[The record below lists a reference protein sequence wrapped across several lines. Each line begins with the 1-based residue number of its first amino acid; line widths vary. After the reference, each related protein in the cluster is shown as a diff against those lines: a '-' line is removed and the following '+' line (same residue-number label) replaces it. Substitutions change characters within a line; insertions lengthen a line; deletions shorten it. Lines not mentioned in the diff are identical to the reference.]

1 MEEIKMKNKS
11 EKIVI
16 CAFILMTIFLL
27 SISFVNA
34 LANYTIDTLNYDN
47 TTSDLISTNF
57 YNIYNSFI
65 FDVNNYRS
73 QSTIL
78 GDSISAGLWDL
89 ERINLYDKEIVGVNF
104 NMSYDYLSSSNYAK
118 ICVGNGS
125 ISIAGY
131 ELQYDN
137 GYCLSMGGGG
147 LNIYPTINLIE
158 QSSIYTTSQLT
169 TNTLYNIQFY
179 IDNGQ
184 IIFVVDDVVY
194 ANITDTSYIPDI
206 NTSYMFTTRHYDSVY
221 TAYINVSSIKDMVK
235 HDCFPNWIINN
246 SACYGN
252 KYYKGYYDLNDC
264 GKPLPID
271 NGTFID
277 YCDLDNYYINECQL
291 FNISNS
297 VAHINITSFSS
308 PCMIFNVENSSINC
322 VRELNDTYSNIFAYI
337 QHINDVDIHDCSI
350 NNFIQ
355 DFLIPEVYLEGSN
368 NNNNFYNL
376 DFDGMD
382 SSAFGFDVRQ
392 GYGQSLNHTSIQN
405 INIKNT
411 YSNGA
416 INMYGDGINDMLLD
430 NINIQGAYS
439 GIVLYLISNLYI
451 NHYYMNSGTIYGL
464 FLSVC
469 DNAIVEN
476 SQLLNVA
483 FNTLLLQSSH
493 NVFFSNVENEIAR
506 TDVDL
511 HFVSG
516 DSNFTSDSNY
526 NTGWFP
532 TQNILYNDDVNLLS
546 RYLGE
551 SKGENVIGGNLV
563 FNKSIKYF
571 IAPECIP
578 EWTKFPMPCI
588 DGVAIINYK
597 DYNDCNKDY
606 LIPLNNGTNEYCSLS
621 STVVNTPSEGIIII
635 VTLSILIIAF
645 IIIGIIIP
653 MSFGLTIAGIISMI
667 FSFVGKKYFPT
678 DIQTIMFWILI
689 GIGISL
695 ITIGVLYVLA
705 RNAEG

>member
-1 MEEIKMKNKS
+1 MVKIKNNR
-11 EKIVI
+11 EQKILFS
-16 CAFILMTIFLL
+16 FIIISIFLL
-27 SISFVNA
+27 ISNNVLG

-47 TTSDLISTNF
+47 TTSDLISSNF

-125 ISIAGY
+125 ISMAGY

-147 LNIYPTINLIE
+147 LYIYPTINLIE

-221 TAYINVSSIKDMVK
+221 TTYINVSSIKDMVK
-235 HDCFPNWIINN
+235 HDCFSNWIINN
-246 SACYGN
+246 SLCYGN

-264 GKPLPID
+264 GKPLPIN
-271 NGTFID
+271 NGTFIN

-291 FNISNS
+291 FNISNTI
-297 VAHINITSFSS
+297 AHINITDFSNN
-308 PCMIFNVENSSINC
+308 PCLIFNVDNSSIDC
-322 VRELNDTYSNIFAYI
+322 VREQNGTYTTNYAYI
-337 QHINDVDIHDCSI
+337 EHINNVNIHDCNI

-355 DFLIPEVYLEGSN
+355 DFLIPENYLIGDN
-368 NNNNFYNL
+368 NNNNFYNIN
-376 DFDGMD
+376 FDTLS

-392 GYGQSLNHTSIQN
+392 SYNQLLNHTSIQN
-405 INIKNT
+405 INIKNV
-411 YSNGA
+411 YDNGA

-430 NINIQGAYS
+430 NINIENSYS
-439 GIVLYLISNLYI
+439 GIVLYLVSNLYI
-451 NHYYMNSGTIYGL
+451 NNYYMNGGTIYGL
-464 FLSVC
+464 FLSTC

-476 SQLLNVA
+476 TQLLNVV
-483 FNTLLLQSSH
+483 FNTILLQSSH
-493 NVFFSNVENEIAR
+493 NLFFNNVENEINNNV
-506 TDVDL
+506 VDL
-511 HFVSG
+511 HFISG
-516 DSNFTSDSNY
+516 DSNFTETSNY

-551 SKGENVIGGNLV
+551 SKGENVISGNLL

-571 IAPECIP
+571 LNPECLPLWI
-578 EWTKFPMPCI
+578 KYPMPCI

-597 DYNDCNKDY
+597 DYNDCDKSY
-606 LIPLNNGTNEYCSLS
+606 TIPLNNATNEYCSLTQNDKNLTNS
-621 STVVNTPSEGIIII
+621 LYTIALSIIII
-635 VTLSILIIAF
+635 GGIILII
-645 IIIGIIIP
+645 
-653 MSFGLTIAGIISMI
+653 
-667 FSFVGKKYFPT
+667 KRWEH
-678 DIQTIMFWILI
+678 D
-689 GIGISL
+689 
-695 ITIGVLYVLA
+695 
-705 RNAEG
+705 